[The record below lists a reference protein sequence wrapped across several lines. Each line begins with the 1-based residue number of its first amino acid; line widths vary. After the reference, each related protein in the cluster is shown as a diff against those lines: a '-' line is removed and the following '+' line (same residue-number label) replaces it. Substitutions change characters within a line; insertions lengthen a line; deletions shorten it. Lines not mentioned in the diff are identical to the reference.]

1 MTRSVVALSA
11 ILNLNRNYALAVSY
25 MRPDITRCSLGA
37 KGVGMIDRMAAGSET
52 WRVGVLFSRTG
63 QMAVTETEHFLG
75 TALAIQEINQSGGV
89 LGREI
94 EVIAYDPGSD
104 PETYRRMADRL
115 LTEDGISVIFGC
127 STSAARKAILPA
139 IERRNGLL
147 WYPSLYEGFEYSPNV
162 IYTGASPNQNS
173 FPLAEYLVHN
183 YGKRIFLVGSDYVYP
198 RESNRIMRD
207 LIVSYGG
214 EIVSELYVPM
224 EASPSELQSVL
235 ARVKEQQPDVLF
247 STVVGR
253 AAQTFYRL
261 YREAGF
267 DAARMPIASLT
278 MTEGEV
284 QEIGAELCEGH
295 ITAAT
300 YFGSLDRE
308 SNRRFA
314 ADFHRAFGAEKP
326 ISMWSAGAYA
336 QVHLFGLALESAG
349 TLDTQRLVD
358 AALGLSYE
366 APEGSVQIDPENNHT
381 WLTPRIG
388 RARRDGAFDIVWEA
402 KAAVKPDPYLAVT
415 PLGARWISEETHAP

>member
-1 MTRSVVALSA
+1 
-11 ILNLNRNYALAVSY
+11 
-25 MRPDITRCSLGA
+25 
-37 KGVGMIDRMAAGSET
+37 
-52 WRVGVLFSRTG
+52 
-63 QMAVTETEHFLG
+63 MAVTETEHFLG
-75 TALAIQEINQSGGV
+75 TALAIQEINQAGGI
-89 LGREI
+89 LGREL
-94 EVIAYDPGSD
+94 EVVAYDPGSD
-104 PETYRRMADRL
+104 PETYRKLADRL

-173 FPLAEYLVHN
+173 FPLAEYLIRT
-183 YGKRIFLVGSDYVYP
+183 YGSRVFLVGSDYVYP

-207 LIVSYGG
+207 LITSYGG
-214 EIVSELYVPM
+214 EIAGEIYVPM
-224 EASPSELQSVL
+224 DASVADLNAVL
-235 ARVKEQQPDVLF
+235 NKVKQQGPDVLF

-253 AAQTFYRL
+253 TAQSFYRL

-267 DAARMPIASLT
+267 EPDRMPIASLT
-278 MTEGEV
+278 MAEGEV
-284 QEIGAELCEGH
+284 REIGVELCEGH

-300 YFGSLDRE
+300 YFGSLDTD
-308 SNRRFA
+308 SNKSFA

-336 QVHLFGLALESAG
+336 QVRLFALALESAG

-366 APEGSVQIDPENNHT
+366 APEGSIQIDPENNHT

-388 RARRDGAFDIVWEA
+388 RLRKDGVFEIVWEA

-415 PLGARWISEETHAP
+415 PLGARWISEETEAL

>member
-1 MTRSVVALSA
+1 
-11 ILNLNRNYALAVSY
+11 
-25 MRPDITRCSLGA
+25 
-37 KGVGMIDRMAAGSET
+37 MIDRTASGSET
-52 WRVGVLFSRTG
+52 WRVGVLFSRSG
-63 QMAVTETEHFLG
+63 LMAVTETEHFLG
-75 TALAIQEINQSGGV
+75 TALAIQEINQGGGI

-94 EVIAYDPGSD
+94 EVVAYDPASE

-173 FPLAEYLVHN
+173 FPLAEYLVRN
-183 YGKRIFLVGSDYVYP
+183 YGKRVFLVGSDYVYP

-207 LIVSYGG
+207 LIISHGG
-214 EIVSELYVPM
+214 EIVGELYVPM
-224 EASPSELQSVL
+224 LASQQELQSIL
-235 ARVKEQQPDVLF
+235 DRVKERQPDVLF

-253 AAQTFYRL
+253 TAQNFYRL

-267 DAARMPIASLT
+267 DATRMPIASLT
-278 MTEGEV
+278 MAEGEV
-284 QEIGAELCEGH
+284 REIGAELCEGH

-308 SNRRFA
+308 NNRRFA
-314 ADFHRAFGAEKP
+314 ADFRRAFGADNP

-336 QVHLFGLALESAG
+336 QVGLFALALERAG

-358 AALGLSYE
+358 AALGLAYE
-366 APEGSVQIDPENNHT
+366 APEGSIQIDPENNHT

-388 RARRDGAFDIVWEA
+388 RVRRDGAFDILWEA

-415 PLGARWISEETHAP
+415 PLGARWIEETPAS

>member
-1 MTRSVVALSA
+1 
-11 ILNLNRNYALAVSY
+11 
-25 MRPDITRCSLGA
+25 
-37 KGVGMIDRMAAGSET
+37 MIDRTASSGDT
-52 WRVGVLFSRTG
+52 WRVGVLFSRSG
-63 QMAVTETEHFLG
+63 LMAVSETEHFLG
-75 TALAIQEINQSGGV
+75 TALGIQEINQTGGI

-94 EVIAYDPGSD
+94 EVVAYDPGSD
-104 PETYRRMADRL
+104 SEQYRKLADRL

-127 STSAARKAILPA
+127 STSSARKAVLPA

-162 IYTGASPNQNS
+162 IYSGASPNQNS
-173 FPLAEYLVHN
+173 FPLAEYLIRT
-183 YGKRIFLVGSDYVYP
+183 YGKRVFLVGSDYVYP

-207 LIVSYGG
+207 LVVSYGG
-214 EIVSELYVPM
+214 EIAGEIYVPM
-224 EASPSELQSVL
+224 QASAAELRAAL
-235 ARVKEQQPDVLF
+235 AQVKQQTPDVLF

-253 AAQTFYRL
+253 TAQNFYRL

-267 DAARMPIASLT
+267 DPAKMPIASLT
-278 MTEGEV
+278 MAEGEV
-284 QEIGAELCEGH
+284 REIGAALCEGH

-308 SNRRFA
+308 SNKRFA
-314 ADFHRAFGAEKP
+314 ADFHRAFGADKP

-336 QVHLFGLALESAG
+336 QVGLFALALEKAG

-366 APEGSVQIDPENNHT
+366 APEGSIQIDPENNHT

-388 RARRDGAFDIVWEA
+388 RLNKDGAFDIVWEA
-402 KAAVKPDPYLAVT
+402 KSVVKPDPYLAVT
-415 PLGARWISEETHAP
+415 PLGARWISDGTEPL

>member
-1 MTRSVVALSA
+1 
-11 ILNLNRNYALAVSY
+11 
-25 MRPDITRCSLGA
+25 
-37 KGVGMIDRMAAGSET
+37 MIGRTASSSDT
-52 WRVGVLFSRTG
+52 WRVGVLFSRSG
-63 QMAVTETEHFLG
+63 LMAVSETEHFLG
-75 TALAIQEINQSGGV
+75 TALAIQEINEAGGI

-94 EVIAYDPGSD
+94 EVVAYDPGSD
-104 PETYRRMADRL
+104 SEQYRKLADRL

-127 STSAARKAILPA
+127 STSSARKAVLPA

-173 FPLAEYLVHN
+173 FPLAEYLIRT
-183 YGKRIFLVGSDYVYP
+183 YGKRVFLVGSDYVYP

-207 LIVSYGG
+207 LVVSYGG
-214 EIVSELYVPM
+214 EIAGEIYVPM
-224 EASPSELQSVL
+224 QASAAELQAVL
-235 ARVKEQQPDVLF
+235 VKVKQQAPDVLF

-253 AAQTFYRL
+253 TAQNFYRL

-267 DAARMPIASLT
+267 DPATMPIASLT
-278 MTEGEV
+278 MAEGEV
-284 QEIGAELCEGH
+284 EEIGAALCEGH

-300 YFGSLDRE
+300 YFGSLERE

-314 ADFHRAFGAEKP
+314 ADFHRAFGAERP

-336 QVHLFGLALESAG
+336 QVGLFALALEIAG

-366 APEGSVQIDPENNHT
+366 APEGPIQIDPENNHT

-388 RARRDGAFDIVWEA
+388 RLNKLGAFDIVWEA
-402 KAAVKPDPYLAVT
+402 KAVVKPDPYLAVT
-415 PLGARWISEETHAP
+415 PLGARWISDGTEAL